1 MIKKVPLP
9 ICGVM
14 LGTAALG
21 NLLQSYSEGVR
32 NFCGIL
38 AAFLLVLIL
47 LKLVMYPNM
56 IKEDMGNPIMA
67 GVSATFPMGLMIL
80 STYVK
85 PFIGQGAY
93 FIWLF
98 AIALHGILIVYFTVK
113 FLLKYDQKNVFT
125 TWFIV
130 YVGIAVAGVTA
141 PAYEK
146 IGFGAA
152 TFWFGL
158 ITLIPLLIIVIK
170 RYRTLPSPDP
180 AKPLVAIF
188 AAPMSLCIAAY
199 IQSVQ
204 VKNFTL
210 LMTMF
215 AVSTVLY
222 VYSLVASLG
231 LVKKFY
237 PSFAGFTFPFVISAI
252 ATKQVMACSALM
264 GHPLPWLSNIVLAET
279 VIATAFVAFVY
290 VKYIVFIFAGNAGH
304 EGK

>member
-21 NLLQSYSEGVR
+21 NLLQSYSEVIRNICGV
-32 NFCGIL
+32 L

-47 LKLVMYPNM
+47 LKFIKYPEM
-56 IKEDMGNPIMA
+56 IKEDMRTPIMA
-67 GVSATFPMGLMIL
+67 GVAATFPMALMIL

-85 PFIGQGAY
+85 PFVGQVAF

-98 AIALHGILIVYFTVK
+98 AIALHVVLIIYFTAK
-113 FLLKYDQKNVFT
+113 FLLKYEQKNVFT

-146 IGFGAA
+146 TGFGAM

-158 ITLIPLLIIVIK
+158 ITLIPLLILVIK
-170 RYRTLPSPDP
+170 RYASLPIPDP
-180 AKPLVAIF
+180 AKPLVGIF

-199 IQSVQ
+199 VQSVSA
-204 VKNFTL
+204 KNFTF
-210 LMTMF
+210 LMAMF
-215 AVSTVLY
+215 VVSTIIY
-222 VYSLVASLG
+222 VYSVVVCLG

-252 ATKQVMACSALM
+252 ATKQVMAASVLM
-264 GHPLPWLSNIVLAET
+264 GHPLPWLGNIVLVET
-279 VIATAFVAFVY
+279 IIAVALVAFVY
-290 VKYIVFIFAGNAGH
+290 VRYMIFIFGGSTKN
-304 EGK
+304 